1 MGNVSASVRSA
12 SKTLQPLVS
21 QVENSVLNYLILFC
35 YDMSYHIECH
45 VISIELGLFMV
56 RFCQITEPN
65 HNNGSKKPNRTVM
78 IYSLNEP
85 NCNYGL
91 VNRSLILNR
100 TELLSTLNSIV
111 FVVN

>member
-35 YDMSYHIECH
+35 YDMSY
-45 VISIELGLFMV
+45 
-56 RFCQITEPN
+56 